1 MAAPSSEIRQ
11 QFLLQFTRT
20 LIETLAAQQ
29 PKEAIIAPEEIAQ
42 PVQIKNKT
50 FPSSQTHPQISF
62 ITAPSTPQKSDSQPK
77 SLLVPATNTT
87 LLKALLE
94 DSSIN
99 AVECQGPAKQL
110 VLRKQGATILSQV
123 TLSES
128 DIQKQIEQ
136 WSNTTNTPISNGVLR
151 ANNENLTITAVIS
164 ELIGSRFI
172 VIRKPHSA
180 YVR

>member
-1 MAAPSSEIRQ
+1 MDAPYSEIRQ

-29 PKEAIIAPEEIAQ
+29 QEKTIIAPEEILQ
-42 PVQIKNKT
+42 PVQITNKT
-50 FPSSQTHPQISF
+50 FLPSQTHPQLYSTIQ
-62 ITAPSTPQKSDSQPK
+62 PSMSQTSHSPPK
-77 SLLVPATNTT
+77 SPSAPLASATP
-87 LLKALLE
+87 LKMLLE

-99 AVECQGPAKQL
+99 AIECQGPAKQL
-110 VLRKQGATILSQV
+110 VLRKQGATMLSSV

-136 WSNTTNTPISNGVLR
+136 WSNTTDTPISNGVLR
-151 ANNENLTITAVIS
+151 AYNENLTITAVIS

-180 YVR
+180 HVR